1 MSSLQA
7 ALEQAQA
14 AAAAAAMAA
23 FLASL
28 MSDKWYW
35 YDLER
40 DKSVKLGMTWDDGG
54 GGESPFENEGG
65 DIDIETVGKGGGGG
79 KERLRELPSIVLV
92 GVNIGGGL
100 LCCCCCEGDECSLK

>member
-1 MSSLQA
+1 MMDE
-7 ALEQAQA
+7 ALA

-23 FLASL
+23 LRASL

-40 DKSVKLGMTWDDGG
+40 DKSVKLGMTCDEGG
-54 GGESPFENEGG
+54 GGESPFEKEGG
-65 DIDIETVGKGGGGG
+65 DIDIETVGIGGGCD
-79 KERLRELPSIVLV
+79 KERLREPPSIVLV

>member
-1 MSSLQA
+1 MTDE
-7 ALEQAQA
+7 ALA

-23 FLASL
+23 FRASL

-40 DKSVKLGMTWDDGG
+40 DKSVKFGMTWDEGG
-54 GGESPFENEGG
+54 VGESPFENEGG
-65 DIDIETVGKGGGGG
+65 DMDIETVGRDAGCGR
-79 KERLRELPSIVLV
+79 ERLREPPSIVLV